1 MRQSKLILFTS
12 LLLISMLTHAETD
25 NHFSNRKNIGFG
37 LGAFIEGADCMTTQC
52 NHRYS
57 SMVHA

>member
-1 MRQSKLILFTS
+1 
-12 LLLISMLTHAETD
+12 MLTHAETD